1 MFGAAIIVL
10 RETLE
15 AALLIGIVAAA
26 TRTIPGS
33 QRWVTRGIAL
43 GLLGALIVASLTGR
57 IAALFD
63 GVGQDVFNA
72 AILGLAVILLG
83 WHQVWMSSHGRE
95 LAASARQVGQD
106 LTEGRRHMSAI
117 LVVIGLAVLREGA
130 ETALFLYGMLSG
142 GDVTS
147 ASIGIGGAMGLL
159 AGAAL
164 GYGMYAGML
173 KIPLRWFF
181 SATSVLILLLAGG
194 MASKMTGFLIQADL
208 LPSLRSP
215 LWDTSSVLPLDSVA
229 GTFMHALAGYEPAPA
244 AMQVISYVA
253 VMAIILCGM
262 ALVGRHSNARSAA

>member
-43 GLLGALIVASLTGR
+43 GLLGALVVASLTGR

-95 LAASARQVGQD
+95 LAASARKVGQD

-117 LVVIGLAVLREGA
+117 LIVIGLAVLREGA

-147 ASIGIGGAMGLL
+147 ASIGAGGALGLIT
-159 AGAAL
+159 GAAL

-208 LPSLRSP
+208 LPSLQSP

-262 ALVGRHSNARSAA
+262 ALVGRSSKARSGA